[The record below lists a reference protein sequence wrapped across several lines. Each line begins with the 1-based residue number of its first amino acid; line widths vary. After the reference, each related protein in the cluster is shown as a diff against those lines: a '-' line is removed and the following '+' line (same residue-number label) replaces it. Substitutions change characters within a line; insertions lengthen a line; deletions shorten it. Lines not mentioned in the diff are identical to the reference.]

1 MRAEPVE
8 SLRTEIDVV
17 EPYDG
22 AALLSFLGRRCIAG
36 VEAYGAVDD
45 VPHYAR
51 TVRLA
56 HGPGV
61 IDLAWT
67 GASLLARSW
76 TAAADRSEALAMIRR
91 LCDARADAPVI
102 ANRLAADPA
111 MASLVAAHPGLRV
124 PGAVDPDELAC
135 RALIGQ
141 QVSLA
146 AAAVCAARLAVRYG
160 EPVTPADP
168 RLHRLHRLMPT
179 AAALASA
186 DPAEL
191 PMPRARGRALVG
203 LARALADGTL
213 DLHGD
218 QPWPERRA
226 ALLAT
231 PGIGPWTADYI
242 AMRGLADPDILLG
255 TDLVIKRE
263 LALRQITDT
272 TRWSPWRSY
281 ATMHLWHGFF
291 DRG

>member
-8 SLRTEIDVV
+8 GHRAEIDVV
-17 EPYDG
+17 EPFDG

-36 VEAYGAVDD
+36 VEAYAVVHG

-56 HGPGV
+56 HGPGI

-67 GASLLARSW
+67 GVSLLARSW
-76 TAAADRSEALAMIRR
+76 TAAADRSEALAMISR
-91 LCDARADAPVI
+91 LCDTRADAPLI

-111 MASLVAAHPGLRV
+111 LASLVAAHPGLRV
-124 PGAVDPDELAC
+124 PGTVDPHELAC

-146 AAAVCAARLAVRYG
+146 AAAVCAAKLAVRYG
-160 EPVTPADP
+160 EPVAPADP
-168 RLHRLHRLMPT
+168 RLHRLMPT

-213 DLHGD
+213 DLHRD

-242 AMRGLADPDILLG
+242 AMRGLANPDILLG

-263 LALRQITDT
+263 LALRQTTDPA
-272 TRWSPWRSY
+272 RWSPWRSY
-281 ATMHLWHGFF
+281 ATMHLWQGFF

>member
-8 SLRTEIDVV
+8 AHRAEIDVV
-17 EPYDG
+17 QPFDG

-36 VEAYGAVDD
+36 VEAYAVVDD

-51 TVRLA
+51 TVRLTNR
-56 HGPGV
+56 PGI

-67 GASLLARSW
+67 GVSLVARTW
-76 TAAADRSEALAMIRR
+76 TATIDRSEAMAMISR
-91 LCDARADAPVI
+91 LCDTRAEAPAI
-102 ANRLAADPA
+102 ASQLAEDPA
-111 MASLVAAHPGLRV
+111 LASLVAAHPGLRV
-124 PGAVDPDELAC
+124 PGTIDPDELAC

-141 QVSLA
+141 QISLA
-146 AAAVCAARLAVRYG
+146 AAAVCAAKLAVRYG

-168 RLHRLHRLMPT
+168 RRHRLHRLMPT
-179 AAALASA
+179 AAALAAA

-191 PMPRARGRALVG
+191 PMPRARARALVG

-213 DLHGD
+213 DLQSHE
-218 QPWPERRA
+218 PWPERRT

-242 AMRGLADPDILLG
+242 AMRGLANPDILLG

-263 LALRQITDT
+263 LARRQITET
-272 TRWSPWRSY
+272 ARWSPWRSY
-281 ATMHLWHGFF
+281 ATMHLWHGSF